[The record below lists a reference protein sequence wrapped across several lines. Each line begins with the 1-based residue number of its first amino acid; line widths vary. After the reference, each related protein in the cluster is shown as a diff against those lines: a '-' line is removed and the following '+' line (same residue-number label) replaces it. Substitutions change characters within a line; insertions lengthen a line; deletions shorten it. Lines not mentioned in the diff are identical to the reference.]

1 MKRFG
6 EKLRYLRKRHGM
18 TLKELA
24 RALDLSAHSH
34 LSELESGKSKPTTE
48 VVVKLARLFQV
59 ATDQLLFDEL
69 ELD

>member
-24 RALDLSAHSH
+24 HALDLNAHSH
-34 LSELESGKSKPTTE
+34 LSELESGKSQPTTE
-48 VVVKLARLFQV
+48 VVMKLARLFHV
-59 ATDQLLFDEL
+59 TTDQLLFDEL
-69 ELD
+69 DLD